1 MVAGMNASVEPTG
14 DPDVGALSSAIYD
27 ALAAGVLLD
36 ENFPVFETAI
46 RQRAEFEIRSAIA
59 AWVEDES
66 A

>member
-1 MVAGMNASVEPTG
+1 MVSSMNASIEPAG
-14 DPDVGALSSAIYD
+14 DPDCSALASAIYD

-36 ENFPVFETAI
+36 EGFPVANASV
-46 RQRAEFEIRSAIA
+46 RQRAEFEIRSAIS

>member
-1 MVAGMNASVEPTG
+1 MNASDEPTG
-14 DPDVGALSSAIYD
+14 DPDVGALASSIFD

-36 ENFPVFETAI
+36 EGFPVFEAEI
-46 RQRAEFEIRSAIA
+46 RKRAEFEIRSAIA